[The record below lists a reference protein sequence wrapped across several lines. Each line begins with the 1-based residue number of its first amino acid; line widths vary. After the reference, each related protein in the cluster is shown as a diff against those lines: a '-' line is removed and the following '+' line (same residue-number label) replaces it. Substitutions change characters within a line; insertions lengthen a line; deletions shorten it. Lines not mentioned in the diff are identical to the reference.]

1 MAGGGGAVDEG
12 GDVKFTEQ
20 KLAIL
25 TIFRY
30 AGLGH

>member
-1 MAGGGGAVDEG
+1 MGGSAMEEG